1 MTDYKKN
8 YDLLLEE
15 NKTLRLI
22 IENLI
27 TEKCKI
33 SAELKIIKAG
43 SIKKNDKNIQ
53 CDNIPDIDN
62 EDERIF
68 SGDCSTAIYELLKIL
83 DDNNDFRY
91 TNHRQG
97 EIENAYYSIINN
109 MGITIFYLENH
120 SLKHP
125 HNLSMPKNSALITTP
140 PPGGMCSG
148 YNHKYCS
155 VTGGWDRRLRRSG
168 RKKYDIR
175 GKKVMD
181 VMNILNSF
189 R

>member
-8 YDLLLEE
+8 YNLLLEE

-22 IENLI
+22 IENLN

-33 SAELKIIKAG
+33 SVELTMIKSG
-43 SIKKNDKNIQ
+43 SIEKNDKNIQ

-62 EDERIF
+62 EDEHIF
-68 SGDCSTAIYELLKIL
+68 SEDCSTAIHELLKIL
-83 DDNNDFRY
+83 DDNNDFKY
-91 TNHRQG
+91 MNHRKGQ
-97 EIENAYYSIINN
+97 IENAYYSIINSI
-109 MGITIFYLENH
+109 GITIFYLEDH
-120 SLKHP
+120 SI
-125 HNLSMPKNSALITTP
+125 NYSDIIAKNSTLITTP
-140 PPGGMCSG
+140 PPGGQCGG
-148 YNHKYCS
+148 YNHKYNDK
-155 VTGGWDRRLRRSG
+155 TGGWDKRSRRGS